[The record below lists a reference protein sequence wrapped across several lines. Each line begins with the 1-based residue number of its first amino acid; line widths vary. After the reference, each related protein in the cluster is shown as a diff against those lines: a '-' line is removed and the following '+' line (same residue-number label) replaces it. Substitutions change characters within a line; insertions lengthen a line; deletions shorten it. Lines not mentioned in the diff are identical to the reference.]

1 MTTDQQIEMLK
12 LKKSLLAMA
21 EEILTISRQLD
32 TLAESIMRSQENT

>member
-12 LKKSLLAMA
+12 LKQSLLAMA
-21 EEILTISRQLD
+21 EEILTIARQLD